1 MLRPDV
7 NAIAHD
13 VSQFPWFGIIVH
25 LRLAYGAPIYH
36 GTCMTLQNSQRSEQL
51 WRYFCTRPGR
61 TDLAITDVSNDKVDH
76 RSLLIM

>member
-7 NAIAHD
+7 NAHD
-13 VSQFPWFGIIVH
+13 VSQFQWFGIIVH
-25 LRLAYGAPIYH
+25 LRLAYGAAIYH

-61 TDLAITDVSNDKVDH
+61 TDPAITDVSNDKVDH